1 MLAVAGEFVGGI
13 ENILPKEAKHNAA
26 SIIPTVKTKGLDT
39 VIPRARPMITTT
51 SEMPRPKTKEA
62 SMSPRMMVS
71 VLIGQD
77 INRSSV
83 LACASQGTTIGDIAV
98 AVKKRIMPN
107 KPGIIKSIVRFLPI
121 VKERNRKIGKSTPK
135 ITTGP
140 FE

>member
-26 SIIPTVKTKGLDT
+26 RIIPT
-39 VIPRARPMITTT
+39 
-51 SEMPRPKTKEA
+51 MPRPKTKEA

-135 ITTGP
+135 IITGP
-140 FE
+140 LE